1 MTPARTLLRSAAAA
15 LALASIAATFPASAS
30 ATVARQHYQK
40 RVDLTCGV
48 GCTAVL
54 PKLPANQALDVDHV
68 ACDFN
73 TTGDLIDARLE
84 LLPDSLSF
92 SMPLGLNWQRSFGSA
107 DYFTLGGE
115 MNVRVPLGGQARV
128 VILVGG
134 ATYGSC
140 TVTGTLLINT

>member
-1 MTPARTLLRSAAAA
+1 MNLSTRRIAAAA
-15 LALASIAATFPASAS
+15 LALIMIAATFPASA
-30 ATVARQHYQK
+30 ATVIRQHYQK
-40 RVDLTCGV
+40 KVDLTCGV
-48 GCTAVL
+48 GCAAVF
-54 PKLPANQALDVDHV
+54 PKLAANHALDIDHV
-68 ACDFN
+68 ACDFS
-73 TTGDLIDARLE
+73 TTGDLADGALE
-84 LLPDSLSF
+84 LLPASPSF